1 MSPTTFSLKMTIS
14 PLSLFPLFL
23 SVSGIIFVSPS
34 AIIPTLQMSDC
45 RVTRSVIFIT
55 LIIKLFTHNHHSNR
69 EGLIP
74 QNEKEETVT

>member
-1 MSPTTFSLKMTIS
+1 MSPTVFSVKMTIS

-34 AIIPTLQMSDC
+34 AIIPTPQMSDC
-45 RVTRSVIFIT
+45 RVTRSVIIIS
-55 LIIKLFTHNHHSNR
+55 LIIKLFTHHRHSNR

-74 QNEKEETVT
+74 QNETEETVT